1 MADYAKRPEITIST
15 MGKVHNPTGEG
26 VRAVSSQVQSK
37 AQKHAEKI
45 SAAGGEGGGGDDDNN
60 KKPVATVT
68 TNMPLKNGGTAATLA
83 TAATTT
89 TTAPAIASA
98 VDSHET
104 KTKEGTAK
112 RNIVRKKTDPRET
125 GNYDSRNKKQGGH
138 GKAQWKNETDPMMAL
153 HDQDHVDPI
162 DVNDPLYD
170 ETEDAKFVLTSQNHV
185 NGEAALHPTVAGNSD
200 NLQMAAKVY
209 GPMLTQSEF
218 KIQVSEALREYFDSS
233 DTDEVIRS
241 IEELQCREYHPDVV
255 KRAVSVSLD
264 KSPRERELISR
275 LLTCLHPTPLSDG
288 DMGVGFEHLLDSL
301 DDLTTDVPEAP
312 TMVASFLARAVIDEV
327 LPPAFLSEQNNKR
340 ADDIVIA
347 KAIALLNRE
356 HSASRLAVIWG
367 PGDGRP
373 VEELKVEIDQLLE
386 EYLLSRELDECAR
399 CVKELN
405 SAHYMH
411 ELVKRG
417 VKIAMEADGRDSST
431 QHEKSAIDAMAALF
445 AFLVKNAI
453 ISEHQVAKGVD
464 RLHRNL
470 DDLKLDIP
478 AAPKLLSDFEDLLK
492 EEGLA
497 AK

>member
-1 MADYAKRPEITIST
+1 
-15 MGKVHNPTGEG
+15 
-26 VRAVSSQVQSK
+26 
-37 AQKHAEKI
+37 
-45 SAAGGEGGGGDDDNN
+45 
-60 KKPVATVT
+60 
-68 TNMPLKNGGTAATLA
+68 
-83 TAATTT
+83 
-89 TTAPAIASA
+89 
-98 VDSHET
+98 
-104 KTKEGTAK
+104 
-112 RNIVRKKTDPRET
+112 
-125 GNYDSRNKKQGGH
+125 
-138 GKAQWKNETDPMMAL
+138 
-153 HDQDHVDPI
+153 
-162 DVNDPLYD
+162 
-170 ETEDAKFVLTSQNHV
+170 
-185 NGEAALHPTVAGNSD
+185 
-200 NLQMAAKVY
+200 
-209 GPMLTQSEF
+209 
-218 KIQVSEALREYFDSS
+218 
-233 DTDEVIRS
+233 
-241 IEELQCREYHPDVV
+241 
-255 KRAVSVSLD
+255 
-264 KSPRERELISR
+264 
-275 LLTCLHPTPLSDG
+275 
-288 DMGVGFEHLLDSL
+288 
-301 DDLTTDVPEAP
+301 
-312 TMVASFLARAVIDEV
+312 MVANFLARAVIDEV

-340 ADDIVIA
+340 ANDVVIA

-445 AFLVKNAI
+445 GFLVKNAI

>member
-1 MADYAKRPEITIST
+1 
-15 MGKVHNPTGEG
+15 
-26 VRAVSSQVQSK
+26 
-37 AQKHAEKI
+37 
-45 SAAGGEGGGGDDDNN
+45 
-60 KKPVATVT
+60 
-68 TNMPLKNGGTAATLA
+68 MPLKNGGTAAVLA
-83 TAATTT
+83 TAAG
-89 TTAPAIASA
+89 TATA

-138 GKAQWKNETDPMMAL
+138 GKAQWKAEYDPMVAL

-185 NGEAALHPTVAGNSD
+185 NGEAAFHPSVEVNNSD

-241 IEELQCREYHPDVV
+241 IEELQCAEFHPDVV

-288 DMGVGFEHLLDSL
+288 DMGIGFEYLLDSI

-312 TMVASFLARAVIDEV
+312 VCVCSTFRSV
-327 LPPAFLSEQNNKR
+327 LL
-340 ADDIVIA
+340 
-347 KAIALLNRE
+347 
-356 HSASRLAVIWG
+356 
-367 PGDGRP
+367 
-373 VEELKVEIDQLLE
+373 
-386 EYLLSRELDECAR
+386 
-399 CVKELN
+399 
-405 SAHYMH
+405 
-411 ELVKRG
+411 
-417 VKIAMEADGRDSST
+417 
-431 QHEKSAIDAMAALF
+431 
-445 AFLVKNAI
+445 
-453 ISEHQVAKGVD
+453 
-464 RLHRNL
+464 
-470 DDLKLDIP
+470 
-478 AAPKLLSDFEDLLK
+478 
-492 EEGLA
+492 
-497 AK
+497 